1 MTMSEMQAVHVDWTC
16 RTPRGVTGRGK
27 LDAQVPVAEGAPAR
41 ADGLRGFVDAA
52 FSAAVDEVG
61 PEAGPKAVEAA
72 MDRRLSALL
81 PKDHRIVTLEVEAV
95 ETFVLQG
102 RPVDQPSH
110 AGSGPGARPAQP
122 VKPGILGLFCLVA
135 AGSCCLLMGVGGI
148 GAGSD
153 FASQK
158 AVAAKAPVMTA
169 IEAVKATGLVCVQGV
184 TAQVDSA
191 LRIPGGE
198 KSYLVLVETETT
210 TEAYTSKTTRTVN
223 GRRETV
229 ETEGERSKSLPA
241 TRTVVPRF
249 RVGPLAVVT
258 DGASWD
264 GEKALAA
271 SRKSGASTFAYTGF
285 DADQPLTIVGHVQ
298 AGSLGKGGEAF
309 VISSQKSRDD
319 LVAHLASLSTS
330 TRAFGVV
337 AALVGVAFFLGAL
350 MIVVR
355 R

>member
-1 MTMSEMQAVHVDWTC
+1 MAMSEMQAVHVDWTC

-41 ADGLRGFVDAA
+41 ADGLRGYVDAA

-61 PEAGPKAVEAA
+61 AEAGPRAVEAA

-81 PKDHRIVTLEVEAV
+81 PKDHRIVTLQVEAV

-102 RPVDQPSH
+102 RPVDPVGH
-110 AGSGPGARPAQP
+110 AGPGPGARPPQP
-122 VKPGILGLFCLVA
+122 VKPGLAGVFCLIA

-158 AVAAKAPVMTA
+158 AVAAKAPVMKA
-169 IEAVKATGLVCVQGV
+169 ADAAKATGLVCVEGV

-210 TEAYTSKTTRTVN
+210 TEAYTSRTTRTVN

-229 ETEGERSKSLPA
+229 ETEGERSKTLPA

-249 RVGPLAVVT
+249 RVGPLTVVT

-271 SRKSGASTFAYTGF
+271 SRKSGASTFAYAGF

-337 AALVGVAFFLGAL
+337 AALAGVALFLGAL
-350 MIVVR
+350 TIVVKR
-355 R
+355 